1 MNETTSKT
9 KRLQYV
15 DIARGIAMI
24 CIILGHLGN
33 PAINRVVFTFHV
45 PIFFFITGYFTS
57 TKRSLPEFTKNK
69 IRTLLVPYAISC
81 LAIIILGTMLGAH
94 YGDAASAFKGWL
106 SASLYGAGGSYT
118 VPFTIKGIG
127 AIWFLWATFWGSLF
141 LRISL
146 NFNKY
151 SRVAAIFGLFGLGY
165 YTRSLFWFPLSIQ
178 AGACATLF
186 MYMGYLLR
194 QNKDALNSLPKE
206 AKIFGFGFA
215 FVTWISFMKNF
226 QSFWLVQCDIGR
238 GMVDIFGC
246 ICACAMVI
254 LISRVIEEKLSFIG
268 KPLAYFGKY
277 SLLILCVHIV
287 ELDFFPWWRIAWKLV
302 QHNILPATYLS
313 QLFFVIAGKLII
325 DLGCAFIMS
334 KIPFVRKMFGFRN

>member
-1 MNETTSKT
+1 
-9 KRLQYV
+9 
-15 DIARGIAMI
+15 
-24 CIILGHLGN
+24 
-33 PAINRVVFTFHV
+33 
-45 PIFFFITGYFTS
+45 
-57 TKRSLPEFTKNK
+57 
-69 IRTLLVPYAISC
+69 
-81 LAIIILGTMLGAH
+81 
-94 YGDAASAFKGWL
+94 
-106 SASLYGAGGSYT
+106 
-118 VPFTIKGIG
+118 
-127 AIWFLWATFWGSLF
+127 
-141 LRISL
+141 
-146 NFNKY
+146 
-151 SRVAAIFGLFGLGY
+151 
-165 YTRSLFWFPLSIQ
+165 
-178 AGACATLF
+178 
-186 MYMGYLLR
+186 MYMGYLLK

-226 QSFWLVQCDIGR
+226 QSFWLVHCDIGR

-287 ELDFFPWWRIAWKLV
+287 ELDLFPWWRIAWKLV

-313 QLFFVIAGKLII
+313 QLVFVIASKLII

-334 KIPFVRKMFGFRN
+334 KFPFVRKMFGFRN